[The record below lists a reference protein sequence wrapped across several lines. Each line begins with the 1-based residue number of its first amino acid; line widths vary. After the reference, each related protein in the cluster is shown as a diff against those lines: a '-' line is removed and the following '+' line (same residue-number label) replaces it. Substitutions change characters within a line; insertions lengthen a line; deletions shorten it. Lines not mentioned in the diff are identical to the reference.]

1 MEQDA
6 GRRYL
11 ARFPDFERGNVAASE
26 AFGLGRVLALLDELG
41 APHRQL
47 RIVHLAGTKGKGS
60 TAAML
65 AAILRAA
72 GYTTALFSQPHL
84 VRLNE
89 RFQIDG
95 VPIGDEELDAV
106 VTELLRPAIER
117 LEGRGVGG
125 VQQFEAQVGLAL
137 AWFAARSVDVV
148 VLETGLGGRL
158 DGTNVAPHPLAT
170 VITPIGYDHMQVLG
184 HTLTEIAGEKAAI
197 IKPGSPAIVAP
208 QPPEALA
215 AIERAANASGAPTL
229 VHGRDWEVDAVEV
242 SRAGTGFTLRVD
254 GAALARAGIA
264 VPASWQADAPGMRP
278 PGEHKDTDLAAGSD
292 PHSLDSDAGSG
303 VRARADDR
311 DPHRPSEPRRQLVLS
326 DLWTAL
332 LGEHQAY
339 NAAAAAVTALA
350 ISGPLPRIAPDA
362 VRVGLAAVHWPGRLQ
377 VVAECPTI
385 VLDGAHTA
393 ESAQAL
399 ADATRALFPGRM
411 LLICG
416 IQADK
421 EIDAVVAP
429 LAPLAAVA
437 IATAAP
443 HPRAAA
449 PEVVAEAL
457 RRAGCPRVEWAADP
471 AAALARARVLAE
483 PDDVILATGSLY
495 LVGALLAGEPG
506 WQDGVRG

>member
-6 GRRYL
+6 GRIYL
-11 ARFPDFERGNVAASE
+11 ARFPDFERGNVAATE
-26 AFGLGRVLALLDELG
+26 AFGLGRILALLDELG
-41 APHRQL
+41 APHRHL
-47 RIVHLAGTKGKGS
+47 PIVHLAGTKGKGS

-65 AAILRAA
+65 AAILLAA
-72 GYTTALFSQPHL
+72 GYRTGLFTQPHL

-89 RFQIDG
+89 RFQLDG
-95 VPIGDEELDAV
+95 EPIGDEVLDQV
-106 VTELLRPAIER
+106 VTDLLRPAIER
-117 LEGRGVGG
+117 LEGRGAGG
-125 VQQFEAQVGLAL
+125 LQQFEAQVGLAL

-215 AIERAANASGAPTL
+215 AIERAAAVVGAPTL
-229 VHGRDWEVDAVEV
+229 VHGRDWEVKAMEV
-242 SRAGTGFTLRVD
+242 SPAGTGFTLRVEWS
-254 GAALARAGIA
+254 ALARAGVA
-264 VPASWQADAPGMRP
+264 VPASWYDDAPGMRP
-278 PGEHKDTDLAAGSD
+278 PGEHQDTAPAPGSD
-292 PHSLDSDAGSG
+292 PYPLASEAGSG
-303 VRARADDR
+303 VRAGEDDR
-311 DPHRPSEPRRQLVLS
+311 DPHPLLEPRRQLVLS

-339 NAAAAAVTALA
+339 NAAAAALTSLA
-350 ISGPLPRIAPDA
+350 ISGALPRLSLDA
-362 VRVGLAAVHWPGRLQ
+362 VRAGLAAVRWPGRLQ
-377 VVAECPTI
+377 VVGERPTI

-399 ADATRALFPGRM
+399 ADAMHALFPGR
-411 LLICG
+411 LVLICG

-437 IATAAP
+437 IATAAA

-471 AAALARARVLAE
+471 MVALIRARALAG

-495 LVGALLAGEPG
+495 LVGALLAAEPR
-506 WQDGVRG
+506 WQDGARG

>member
-11 ARFPDFERGNVAASE
+11 ARFPDFERGNVAATE

-41 APHRQL
+41 APHQRL
-47 RIVHLAGTKGKGS
+47 PIVHLAGTKGKGS

-72 GYTTALFSQPHL
+72 GYCTGLFTQPHL

-89 RFQIDG
+89 RFQLDG
-95 VPIGDEELDAV
+95 EPIGDEELDGV
-106 VTELLRPAIER
+106 VTDLLRPAVER
-117 LEGRGVGG
+117 LEGRGAGG

-197 IKPGSPAIVAP
+197 IKPGSPSIVAP

-215 AIERAANASGAPTL
+215 AIDRAAAAAGAPTL
-229 VHGRDWEVDAVEV
+229 VHGRDWEVEAVEV

-264 VPASWQADAPGMRP
+264 VPVSWQADAPGMRP
-278 PGEHKDTDLAAGSD
+278 PGEHQDTAPAPGSD
-292 PHSLDSDAGSG
+292 PYPLASEAGSG
-303 VRARADDR
+303 VRTRVDDR
-311 DPHRPSEPRRQLVLS
+311 EPHSPSEPPRQLVLS
-326 DLWTAL
+326 DLWTVL

-339 NAAAAAVTALA
+339 NAAAAAMISLA
-350 ISGPLPRIAPDA
+350 ISGALPRLSLAA
-362 VRVGLAAVHWPGRLQ
+362 ACAGLAAVRWPGRLQ
-377 VVAECPTI
+377 VVAERPMI

-399 ADATRALFPGRM
+399 ADAMRALFPGR
-411 LLICG
+411 LVLICG

-421 EIDAVVAP
+421 ELAAVVAP

-449 PEVVAEAL
+449 PGVVAEVL
-457 RRAGCPRVEWAADP
+457 RRAGCPHVEWTADP
-471 AAALARARVLAE
+471 AAALARARALAG

-495 LVGALLAGEPG
+495 LVGALLAAEPR